1 MEYILSLIVCV
12 YCVIHFDIFERRN
25 NRKLAYRWL
34 LIWFIVLSG
43 FQYMVGIDI
52 VSYVKE
58 YQTLNTNNLT
68 WKDITEYHV
77 RYQPGWMLLC
87 YICRFITSDY
97 VLIKMIQAIFLN
109 VAIFSFFKKHSQYLF
124 TSILLYAISDYL
136 VLNFNVMRHS
146 FAIGFGLYAI
156 TAIIESKWKKFAL
169 FTFLAYMFHNSA
181 LLLLIF
187 PIFKLFKSNKYSI
200 SLVFVIFIA
209 FVFAISK
216 LDLTSLFQDLLM
228 SNLMSEGIAQVGQG
242 YMSGE
247 RLGIRDEFAI
257 FSLTRLL
264 YISAVSFYIVKYR
277 DTFFGIYGLV
287 YVLILILSGFLP
299 ILWRYRLYVDFPF
312 FIMLS
317 KVIIELPANLRFPKT
332 KRKFALYLLLYLVI
346 FINVRDLFTKGKGE
360 KYAAIDQYYPYHS
373 IFDPKLNREQ
383 IRYFELL
390 EQ

>member
-136 VLNFNVMRHS
+136 VLNFQCD
-146 FAIGFGLYAI
+146 A
-156 TAIIESKWKKFAL
+156 
-169 FTFLAYMFHNSA
+169 
-181 LLLLIF
+181 
-187 PIFKLFKSNKYSI
+187 
-200 SLVFVIFIA
+200 
-209 FVFAISK
+209 
-216 LDLTSLFQDLLM
+216 
-228 SNLMSEGIAQVGQG
+228 
-242 YMSGE
+242 
-247 RLGIRDEFAI
+247 
-257 FSLTRLL
+257 
-264 YISAVSFYIVKYR
+264 
-277 DTFFGIYGLV
+277 TFFCNRFWSICNHRYNRIKVEKICFIYFSCIHV
-287 YVLILILSGFLP
+287 S
-299 ILWRYRLYVDFPF
+299 
-312 FIMLS
+312 
-317 KVIIELPANLRFPKT
+317 
-332 KRKFALYLLLYLVI
+332 
-346 FINVRDLFTKGKGE
+346 
-360 KYAAIDQYYPYHS
+360 
-373 IFDPKLNREQ
+373 
-383 IRYFELL
+383 
-390 EQ
+390 